1 MKSLVVLV
9 CLALSCSRSSTSFE
23 SVWGTPSAIHRV
35 VVMYDGVDGATRR
48 TVEDAMTR
56 KLMQHGIRAIT
67 SYAVLDEN
75 ELDDAALAKSS
86 LAAKGFDSLLEIR
99 FIDNVRVE
107 TNLYSL
113 HDREL
118 VWSART
124 KTRRIDDVTTMVAGQ
139 LERSAGTTTARR

>member
-1 MKSLVVLV
+1 MKSLVVLA

-35 VVMYDGVDGATRR
+35 VVMYDGRDGATRR

-75 ELDDAALAKSS
+75 ELKMPLAKSS

-107 TNLYSL
+107 RNLYSL

-124 KTRRIDDVTTMVAGQ
+124 KTRRIDDVTTMVSTR

>member
-35 VVMYDGVDGATRR
+35 VVMYDGQDGATRR

-67 SYAVLDEN
+67 SYAVLDDN
-75 ELDDAALAKSS
+75 ELEDAALAKLS

-99 FIDNVRVE
+99 FINNGRVE

-124 KTRRIDDVTTMVAGQ
+124 KMRRIEDVTTLVAAR
-139 LERSAGTTTARR
+139 LERNAATTTARR